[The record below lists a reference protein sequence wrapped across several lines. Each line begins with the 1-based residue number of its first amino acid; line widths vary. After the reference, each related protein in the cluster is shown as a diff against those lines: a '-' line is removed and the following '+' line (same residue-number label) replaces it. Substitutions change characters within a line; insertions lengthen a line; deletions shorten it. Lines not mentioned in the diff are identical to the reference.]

1 MQARLAAMQARQ
13 RPENEVPVSL
23 ALDAVLL
30 EGPDAAVVLGGVQA
44 FSTGVGFTVTAVA
57 RRAEPSE
64 GLFGSL
70 HGHRGDG
77 LLLGVEYADGRTA
90 STVPRRSAG
99 PAVPG
104 RVGGDAGAEDPMLQ
118 HGSGSGS
125 LRHAESTYYLSP
137 LPPPGV
143 LGLAETTTELSAD
156 EIRRAA
162 AGARTLWAWEP
173 EPDYPVPAP
182 EIPPG
187 GWFDAQTGPASG

>member
-1 MQARLAAMQARQ
+1 
-13 RPENEVPVSL
+13 VPVSL

-30 EGPDAAVVLGGVQA
+30 EGRDAAVLLGSVQA
-44 FSTGVGFTVTAVA
+44 FSTGIGFTVTAVA

-64 GLFGSL
+64 GLFGAL
-70 HGHRGDG
+70 HRHGGDG

-104 RVGGDAGAEDPMLQ
+104 RVGGDVGAEEPMLQ
-118 HGSGSGS
+118 QGSGSGS

-143 LGLAETTTELSAD
+143 LRVIAAWPSLGLAETTTELSAD

-162 AGARTLWAWEP
+162 AGARTLWPWEP
-173 EPDYPVPAP
+173 EPDYPVPTP

-187 GWFDAQTGPASG
+187 GWFAAQTRPAAD